1 MRFAPKLRTSVT
13 GALAVGA
20 AALVS
25 TVPAHAGHFGDDG
38 GYVKKVVIIKKHYG
52 HPGYGFGGGGLV
64 KKVVIVKKPTV
75 HAGYGYHSYGY
86 HPRTTVVV
94 KKHFGGPSYGSYGP
108 GYGSYGPRPVGFYG
122 HSRFD
127 DDF

>member
-1 MRFAPKLRTSVT
+1 MGFAAKMRTLGV
-13 GALAVGA
+13 GALGVGA

-25 TVPAHAGHFGDDG
+25 ALPAQAGYFGDDG

-52 HPGYGFGGGGLV
+52 HPGYGYGDGGFV
-64 KKVVIVKKPTV
+64 KKVVIVKKPAI
-75 HAGYGYHSYGY
+75 HAGYGFHGYGY
-86 HPRTTVVV
+86 HPRTTVIV
-94 KKHFGGPSYGSYGP
+94 KKNFGGP

>member
-1 MRFAPKLRTSVT
+1 MRTLGV
-13 GALAVGA
+13 GALGVGA

-25 TVPAHAGHFGDDG
+25 ALPAHAGYFGDDG

-52 HPGYGFGGGGLV
+52 HPGYGYGDGGFV
-64 KKVVIVKKPTV
+64 KKVVIVKKPAV
-75 HAGYGYHSYGY
+75 HPGYGFHGYGY
-86 HPRTTVVV
+86 HPRTTVIV
-94 KKHFGGPSYGSYGP
+94 KKHFGGP

>member
-1 MRFAPKLRTSVT
+1 MSFASKIRAPVT

-25 TVPAHAGHFGDDG
+25 ALPAQAGHFGDDG
-38 GYVKKVVIIKKHYG
+38 G
-52 HPGYGFGGGGLV
+52 FV
-64 KKVVIVKKPTV
+64 KKVVIVKKPAV
-75 HAGYGYHSYGY
+75 HAGYGFHGYGY
-86 HPRTTVVV
+86 PPRTTVIV
-94 KKHFGGPSYGSYGP
+94 KKHFGGPGYGSYGP
-108 GYGSYGPRPVGFYG
+108 GYGFYGPRPVGFYG